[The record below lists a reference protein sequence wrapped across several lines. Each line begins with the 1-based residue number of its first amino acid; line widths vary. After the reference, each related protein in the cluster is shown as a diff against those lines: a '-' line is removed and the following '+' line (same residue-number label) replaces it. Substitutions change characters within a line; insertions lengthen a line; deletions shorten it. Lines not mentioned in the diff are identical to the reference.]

1 MKKLFVLFSII
12 TTALLLSECKKYPE
26 GPSVSFRSKKERIAN
41 NWKLSKYYENDV
53 DLTANFN
60 TVYTKFSFNTTKGG
74 DYTISRQIYSLANTT
89 ESGTW
94 TLASDKKT
102 FSLFPKSITVGAV
115 PNSSSW
121 QILKLYEKELWLRNF
136 DSNGKKTEY
145 HLIPQ

>member
-26 GPSVSFRSKKERIAN
+26 GPSISFRSKKERIAN

-53 DLTANFN
+53 DLTSNFN
-60 TVYTKFSFNTTKGG
+60 TIYTKFEFNTTKGG
-74 DYTISRQIYSLANTT
+74 DYTINRTLYPIANTS
-89 ESGTW
+89 ENGTW
-94 TLASDKKT
+94 SLASDKKT
-102 FSLFPKSITVGAV
+102 FSLFPKTISAGAV
-115 PNSSSW
+115 PSSTSW
-121 QILKLYEKELWLRNF
+121 QILKLYEKEFWLRNF